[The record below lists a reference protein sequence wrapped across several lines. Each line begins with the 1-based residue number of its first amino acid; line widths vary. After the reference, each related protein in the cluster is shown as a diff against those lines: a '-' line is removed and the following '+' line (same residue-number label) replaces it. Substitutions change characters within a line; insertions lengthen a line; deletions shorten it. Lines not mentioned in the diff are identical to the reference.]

1 MVKSPAVIEP
11 LNWPQQQEQKKK
23 APVLRDNKRPMIEMI
38 FVTEE
43 EEKENLRGNIKNRG
57 DFSDSVS
64 ATTGE
69 PLVASP
75 T

>member
-1 MVKSPAVIEP
+1 
-11 LNWPQQQEQKKK
+11 
-23 APVLRDNKRPMIEMI
+23 MI